1 MYKRQAYNTSG
12 TLLWQSAWLP
22 QSLAGTEISTVGTP
36 ILNLTS
42 AREISK
48 TTQAR
53 NLDALSKLNR
63 LHKKRF
69 PKANELDARIANY
82 ELAARM
88 QVAAPELL
96 DLSKETAEVKAMYG
110 VDSEDQ
116 EKSMYSTRCLMA
128 RRMVESGVRFVQVFP
143 PASPNSQP
151 WDTHGD
157 TKNAL
162 GKICEITDQ
171 GSAALIKDL
180 KQRGLLDSTLIIWSG
195 EFGRL
200 PISQNGTGRDHNRNA
215 FTLLLAGGGVKGGF
229 CLLYTSPSPRD

>member
-1 MYKRQAYNTSG
+1 
-12 TLLWQSAWLP
+12 
-22 QSLAGTEISTVGTP
+22 
-36 ILNLTS
+36 
-42 AREISK
+42 
-48 TTQAR
+48 
-53 NLDALSKLNR
+53 
-63 LHKKRF
+63 
-69 PKANELDARIANY
+69 
-82 ELAARM
+82 M

-229 CLLYTSPSPRD
+229 AYGNTDEFGYKSVENVVTVPDLHATVLHQMGINHEQLIVNHNGSEETPTDARVTDAKVVFDVLEHPAG